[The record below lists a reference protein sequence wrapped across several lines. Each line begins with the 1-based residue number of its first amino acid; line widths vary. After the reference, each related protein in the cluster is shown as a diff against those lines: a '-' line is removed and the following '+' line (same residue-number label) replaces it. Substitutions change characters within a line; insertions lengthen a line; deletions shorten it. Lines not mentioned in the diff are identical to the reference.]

1 MRYIL
6 LIAIIT
12 LSFPSI
18 GQQQKKVQ
26 FIGGARSLISVS
38 DFSTDAGDSIN
49 PPKSSGGYALI
60 DLGVKIRTNKHTEI
74 LGMFRIRNEYG
85 GFWGSGVGFDVRQL
99 YVRGVAG
106 NVVRYHIGNIDYKLT
121 PYTFYNHNTDIL
133 TSSHGSMAIKEN
145 VFNYESFYKENTWR
159 QQGAS
164 ANFAIQFPKLLD
176 EIEFN
181 GFIARLNPSN
191 FSTIMDR
198 LYGGGNMVITQSKN
212 AMIGLNHVSIFDVA
226 GTAIDSNVYSNNVS
240 TLTYDITFGN
250 ELHKYG
256 IDGESGIS
264 SSQLAL
270 NQENKLDDY
279 FIHARGYF
287 NFKKTNLGF
296 DLGYMNNG
304 ADFRS
309 FGAQSKRIDYNQ
321 QNNFFNRYTNDQI
334 LRPVSVYDI
343 YNDPTLYSVGI
354 TDRIMQYNPAVN
366 NVLPYGL
373 ATFNRTGFYFGM
385 NYTDSSKVVEGSAK
399 FYSLAEVRG
408 QGTTALKSFNYL
420 KSDIVF
426 NVSNLLKWK
435 KKLKLHAGLA
445 YQTTNRSSEFVFEEV
460 NLTSLTLNT
469 SFEWEV
475 IDQLYLLGNFF
486 ILQSSGTDQLPIRNS
501 NDVIINYNSFN
512 VDGMESNLA
521 GGLKFNFSE
530 KVYLALMYE
539 SSKNNFVLDN
549 PYQFNQMSIYYI
561 IKF

>member
-1 MRYIL
+1 
-6 LIAIIT
+6 
-12 LSFPSI
+12 
-18 GQQQKKVQ
+18 
-26 FIGGARSLISVS
+26 
-38 DFSTDAGDSIN
+38 
-49 PPKSSGGYALI
+49 
-60 DLGVKIRTNKHTEI
+60 
-74 LGMFRIRNEYG
+74 
-85 GFWGSGVGFDVRQL
+85 
-99 YVRGVAG
+99 
-106 NVVRYHIGNIDYKLT
+106 
-121 PYTFYNHNTDIL
+121 
-133 TSSHGSMAIKEN
+133 
-145 VFNYESFYKENTWR
+145 
-159 QQGAS
+159 
-164 ANFAIQFPKLLD
+164 
-176 EIEFN
+176 
-181 GFIARLNPSN
+181 
-191 FSTIMDR
+191 
-198 LYGGGNMVITQSKN
+198 MVITQSKN

-334 LRPVSVYDI
+334 LRPVSVYDM

-354 TDRIMQYNPAVN
+354 TDRIMQYNPSVN

-373 ATFNRTGFYFGM
+373 ATFNRTGIYFGM

-399 FYSLAEVRG
+399 FYSLKEVRG

-435 KKLKLHAGLA
+435 KKLTLHAGLA

-501 NDVIINYNSFN
+501 NDIIINYSLFN

-539 SSKNNFVLDN
+539 SSKNNFVVDN

>member
-6 LIAIIT
+6 FTIIIA
-12 LSFPSI
+12 LGFPSI

-38 DFSTDAGDSIN
+38 DFSTDGGDSIN

-85 GFWGSGVGFDVRQL
+85 GFWGSGVSFDVRQL
-99 YVRGVAG
+99 YVRGVAA
-106 NVVRYHIGNIDYKLT
+106 NVVRYQIGNIDYKLT

-133 TSSHGSMAIKEN
+133 TSSHGNLAIKEN

-164 ANFAIQFPKLLD
+164 ANFAMQFPKLLD

-191 FSTIMDR
+191 FSTIMER
-198 LYGGGNMVITQSKN
+198 LYGGGNMVITQSEN
-212 AMIGLNHVSIFDVA
+212 VMIGINHVSIFDVA

-240 TLTYDITFGN
+240 TLTYDINFGN
-250 ELHKYG
+250 DLYKYG

-264 SSQLAL
+264 SSELAL
-270 NQENKLDDY
+270 NQEEKLEDY
-279 FIHARGYF
+279 FIHTRGYF
-287 NFKKTNLGF
+287 QLKKTNLGF

-334 LRPVSVYDI
+334 LRPVSTYDT
-343 YNDPTLYSVGI
+343 YNDPDLYSLGI
-354 TDRIMQYNPAVN
+354 TDRIMQYNPIIN
-366 NVLPYGL
+366 NALPYGL
-373 ATFNRTGFYFGM
+373 ATFNRIGFYLGM
-385 NYTDSSKVVEGSAK
+385 NFSDSAKVFVGSTK
-399 FYSLAEVRG
+399 FYSLKEARG
-408 QGTTALKSFNYL
+408 QGTTALKAFNYL

-426 NVSNLLKWK
+426 NLSNLLKWK
-435 KKLKLHAGLA
+435 KKLTLHAGLA
-445 YQTTNRSSEFVFEEV
+445 YQTTTRSSLFAFEEV

-469 SFEWEV
+469 SFEWEIV
-475 IDQLYLLGNFF
+475 DKLYLLGNFF
-486 ILQSSGTDQLPIRNS
+486 MLQSSGTEQFPIRNS
-501 NDVIINYNSFN
+501 NDIIINYSLFN
-512 VDGMESNLA
+512 VDGIESNIA
-521 GGLKFNFSE
+521 GGLKFNFSK

-539 SSKNNFVLDN
+539 SNKNNFVVDH